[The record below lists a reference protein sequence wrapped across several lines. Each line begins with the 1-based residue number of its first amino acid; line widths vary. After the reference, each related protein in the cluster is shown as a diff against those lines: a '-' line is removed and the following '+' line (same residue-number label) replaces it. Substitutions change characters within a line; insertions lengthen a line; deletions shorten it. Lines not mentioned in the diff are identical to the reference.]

1 MSYNNSDCYM
11 KFHSLLVFMIV
22 LAGWWL
28 ANGGVYDC
36 KAEYQHITTVL
47 LHFLFIYVSR

>member
-22 LAGWWL
+22 LAG
-28 ANGGVYDC
+28 GGWQMVVFMIVKLNTSISLQFYYIFC
-36 KAEYQHITTVL
+36 
-47 LHFLFIYVSR
+47 LFM